1 MRRHYLLGAALLL
14 LSQLPAHAQWQVS
27 TTYSGTTQYDPL
39 ASTTPTHA
47 LTNYM
52 RTYSV
57 PMGSSTLPGFL
68 FSGSVTHSGVPS
80 VTEQLLLGEV
90 RLADVTR
97 GDAREV
103 ATYTINIEFRWIG
116 TSPPPSVATWI
127 FQNSSKLEKTGLP
140 FWNDSLAR
148 NTVTIYDTT
157 ANPVTIAPLAT
168 LSSMSQFGINATGTS
183 SLSTLT
189 TQTVAVQGGYGRYRL
204 AVEGYGRHR
213 FGPTLGASSLAMGS
227 LRVNLYSVTP

>member
-1 MRRHYLLGAALLL
+1 MRRHYLLGASLLL

-27 TTYSGTTQYDPL
+27 TTYSGTTQYDQL
-39 ASTTPTHA
+39 ASTAPTHT
-47 LTNYM
+47 LTNDV
-52 RTYSV
+52 RTYTL
-57 PMGSSTLPGFL
+57 PTGSSTLPGFL
-68 FSGSVTHSGVPS
+68 LSGSITHSGVPS
-80 VTEQLLLGEV
+80 VTERLLLGEV
-90 RLADVTR
+90 RLGDITR
-97 GDAREV
+97 GDERLV
-103 ATYTINIEFRWIG
+103 ANYTVNIEFRWIG
-116 TSPPPSVATWI
+116 ATPPPSVATWI

-157 ANPVTIAPLAT
+157 TNPVTIVPLAT
-168 LSSMSQFGINATGTS
+168 LSSMSQFGTSATGTS
-183 SLSTLT
+183 SLSMLT

-204 AVEGYGRHR
+204 VVEGYGRHR